1 MNLLKPCLFAL
12 ACAFSLQAAAQ
23 WQWIDKDGRKV
34 FSDRAPPQEVPEKS
48 ILRKPH
54 QMVAPAPSAATGAT
68 EGAVPANSTKA
79 DAAKPV
85 SPGAGKGV
93 DKELE
98 ERMAKADAEKA
109 AKEKAYE
116 QKVAADR
123 AENCSRAK
131 QAKSTLESG
140 QLMKTT
146 NGKGEQVYMD
156 DAKRSAERK
165 RAESV
170 IASDCVR

>member
-1 MNLLKPCLFAL
+1 MKTIKTCLFAL
-12 ACAFSLQAAAQ
+12 VCIWSLQAAAQ

-34 FSDRAPPQEVPEKS
+34 FSDRAPSQEIPERN

-54 QMVAPAPSAATGAT
+54 QMVEPASRATSGS
-68 EGAVPANSTKA
+68 VPAA
-79 DAAKPV
+79 EAAKPAV
-85 SPGAGKGV
+85 PTAGKGV
-93 DKELE
+93 DKALE
-98 ERMAKADAEKA
+98 ERLAKADAEKA

-116 QKVAADR
+116 QKVAADKL
-123 AENCSRAK
+123 ENCNRAK
-131 QAKSTLESG
+131 QAKATLESG

-156 DAKRSAERK
+156 DATRSAERK

-170 IASDCVR
+170 MGTDCAP